1 VIFTI
6 LGWFVTKCE
15 VAGMRVII
23 IKYKAMV
30 LCQKKV
36 NCPLWV
42 GRDLLPK
49 VEEFKH
55 PGVLFTS
62 EKRLKQEFDRYRS
75 SSNAA
80 VVMNR

>member
-55 PGVLFTS
+55 LGVISKAFNFK
-62 EKRLKQEFDRYRS
+62 EMHFKEPFCKRY
-75 SSNAA
+75 
-80 VVMNR
+80 